1 MNGILLEQGF
11 LGDGESPNNRYGE
24 SPNNRLLP
32 NPTAGSIAVRRIW
45 LWDCNLGLILDMS

>member
-11 LGDGESPNNRYGE
+11 LGDGESPNNR
-24 SPNNRLLP
+24 LLP
-32 NPTAGSIAVRRIW
+32 NPTAGSIAAGSIAIRRIW